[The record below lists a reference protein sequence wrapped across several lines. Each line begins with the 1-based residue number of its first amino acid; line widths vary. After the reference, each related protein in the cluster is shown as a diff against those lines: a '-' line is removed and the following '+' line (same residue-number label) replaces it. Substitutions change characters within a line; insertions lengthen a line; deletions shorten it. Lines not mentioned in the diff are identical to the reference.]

1 MVPKTM
7 MSMEQL
13 RKSLDGACEDQLR
26 DMVKF
31 MAEALMSAEADTQC
45 GAAFGERS
53 PDRVTRRNGYRT
65 RRWDTRVGSI
75 ELAIPRLRTGSYY
88 PDWLLEPRRRSEK
101 AMVAVVAE
109 AYLLGVSTRKVEK
122 LVHQLGIESLSKSQ
136 VSELAKSLDAQVE
149 ALRSR
154 PLDAG
159 AYPYVWV
166 DALHV
171 KTRENRR
178 IANVAL
184 LVAFG
189 VNADGHREV
198 LGVDVVTSE
207 DGAGWTAFLRG
218 LVARGLKGVQLVI
231 SDAHAGLREAI
242 GSTLVGASWQRCRTH
257 FMRNLLTRVA
267 KSAQGLVG
275 SLVRTIFQQ
284 PDHES
289 VWKQY
294 VAILEQLEGRFP
306 EAKKLLEEAGPDVLA
321 FSVFPTAHWRR
332 IWSNN
337 PLERLNKELRRRGN
351 VVGIFPNRDA
361 ILRLLG
367 AVLCEQHDEWAVARR
382 YLTIGS
388 LEALTRV
395 PTDADPNPEPLKM
408 TA

>member
-13 RKSLDGACEDQLR
+13 RKSLEGACEDQLR
-26 DMVKF
+26 EMVKF
-31 MAEALMSAEADTQC
+31 LAEALMSAEADTQC

-53 PDRVTRRNGYRT
+53 ADRVTRRNGYRT

-136 VSELAKSLDAQVE
+136 VSELAASLDEQVE

-154 PLDAG
+154 PLDAD

-171 KTRENRR
+171 KTRENHR

-189 VNADGHREV
+189 VNADGRREV
-198 LGVDVVTSE
+198 LGVDVVTTE

-218 LVARGLKGVQLVI
+218 LVARGLKGVKLVI
-231 SDAHAGLREAI
+231 SDAHVGLREAV
-242 GSTLVGASWQRCRTH
+242 GATLVGASWQRCRTH
-257 FMRNLLTRVA
+257 FMRNLLTRVP
-267 KSAQGLVG
+267 KSAQGLVA

-294 VAILEQLEGRFP
+294 KAILEQLEGRFP
-306 EAKKLLEEAGPDVLA
+306 NAAELLEEAGPDVLA
-321 FSVFPTAHWRR
+321 FSAFPAAHWRR

-337 PLERLNKELRRRGN
+337 PLERLNKELRRRSN

-388 LEALTRV
+388 LEALNR
-395 PTDADPNPEPLKM
+395 PEGADPNPEPLTM